1 MEPTLF
7 SFIWKHS
14 KRQQLTLLI
23 LTVVSFPF
31 LYISLELPKRIIN
44 DAIGSNTA
52 NVDLFGTQVTQ
63 IQFLLI
69 LCVAFLAV
77 VLAGGLMK
85 MRINTMK
92 GVLAERMLRRLR
104 FQLIGRM
111 MRFPKPYFRT
121 TSQGELVSMITSEA
135 EPMGGL
141 MGDAIAQPVFQFGQM
156 MTIVVFLFAQSVWF
170 GLASVALI
178 PLQAWLI
185 PKLQRQINL
194 LNKARIQEIRALA
207 SEIGESAAGISDLR
221 ANGGWRYRMAMF
233 SGRLGRLF
241 DLRFQIYR
249 KKFFMKFLNN
259 LITQMTPF
267 LFYSVGGYL
276 AIQGEISVG
285 ALVAALGA
293 YKDLSSPW
301 KALLVY
307 YNQVQDMSLRWEIV
321 TERFAP
327 RGMIDE
333 ALFDGDPGEIPRLN
347 GKVEFRNVS
356 VEDQDGNLI
365 LEDINLTIPHGAR
378 VAIQSSRTAERAA
391 FGQLLTREVLPT
403 RGEVI
408 LSGHPLEGLHQ
419 AVIAARVGYAHSRP
433 YLFDGTLG
441 DNLLMPLRMKPQ
453 SSPDKSDRA
462 SLEAAR
468 SGNSPDS
475 TEADWLDPGLA
486 GLETRV
492 EVREWWFKLVEAMG
506 MDDFI
511 VRRTL
516 NSRFDPDRHPDLARK
531 IVDLRPELYERLRK
545 KGLDG
550 AIHRFDPEK
559 FNPSIP
565 LGGNLLFAAPTDE
578 ISHLSMASEHRF
590 AKMLEAEGLADDAI
604 AISQAVMETLTR
616 TFGQDGTDHP
626 LFRRLGLEAE
636 TYRRLAEIS
645 RKRQKKGDGA
655 LSKNERAIMMIVPL
669 TLTAEQIGPS
679 FPEKFKERI
688 LAIRKSRASEL
699 RDFVGGQFTAVA
711 PDVYLKRLT
720 VAENAIY
727 GRVSLTAGAN
737 ADEIEDVVAEM
748 FAERGLRRRVAAIIY
763 DLPTGL
769 GGANLPTVFQERVA
783 FSRAAIKRPDI
794 LVLDKALASHDSRN
808 RLRTRQK
815 LRELLPDSIMI
826 FLEDHFDRPKAY
838 DLFVD
843 IKDGRVDGVE
853 RSALAASGETGA
865 ADLSRKLAIIADTD
879 LFKNIDARNQ
889 RLLAFSA
896 HWFDATPGQVIFSH
910 QQSADAAYLCL
921 KGCAELRWP
930 GSAPGDPPVSKIVPG
945 RLTGDLAVIT
955 GEPRTLDLVSVDHT
969 SFLRIGAEEFR
980 AVIESDASVAIGL
993 LQTVARNLTGA
1004 AELLRVSQGRIVSAE
1019 SGAAP
1024 ADGAPDA

>member
-1 MEPTLF
+1 
-7 SFIWKHS
+7 
-14 KRQQLTLLI
+14 
-23 LTVVSFPF
+23 
-31 LYISLELPKRIIN
+31 
-44 DAIGSNTA
+44 
-52 NVDLFGTQVTQ
+52 
-63 IQFLLI
+63 
-69 LCVAFLAV
+69 
-77 VLAGGLMK
+77 
-85 MRINTMK
+85 
-92 GVLAERMLRRLR
+92 
-104 FQLIGRM
+104 
-111 MRFPKPYFRT
+111 
-121 TSQGELVSMITSEA
+121 
-135 EPMGGL
+135 
-141 MGDAIAQPVFQFGQM
+141 
-156 MTIVVFLFAQSVWF
+156 
-170 GLASVALI
+170 
-178 PLQAWLI
+178 
-185 PKLQRQINL
+185 
-194 LNKARIQEIRALA
+194 
-207 SEIGESAAGISDLR
+207 
-221 ANGGWRYRMAMF
+221 
-233 SGRLGRLF
+233 
-241 DLRFQIYR
+241 
-249 KKFFMKFLNN
+249 
-259 LITQMTPF
+259 
-267 LFYSVGGYL
+267 
-276 AIQGEISVG
+276 
-285 ALVAALGA
+285 
-293 YKDLSSPW
+293 
-301 KALLVY
+301 
-307 YNQVQDMSLRWEIV
+307 
-321 TERFAP
+321 
-327 RGMIDE
+327 
-333 ALFDGDPGEIPRLN
+333 
-347 GKVEFRNVS
+347 
-356 VEDQDGNLI
+356 
-365 LEDINLTIPHGAR
+365 
-378 VAIQSSRTAERAA
+378 
-391 FGQLLTREVLPT
+391 
-403 RGEVI
+403 
-408 LSGHPLEGLHQ
+408 
-419 AVIAARVGYAHSRP
+419 
-433 YLFDGTLG
+433 
-441 DNLLMPLRMKPQ
+441 
-453 SSPDKSDRA
+453 
-462 SLEAAR
+462 
-468 SGNSPDS
+468 
-475 TEADWLDPGLA
+475 
-486 GLETRV
+486 
-492 EVREWWFKLVEAMG
+492 
-506 MDDFI
+506 
-511 VRRTL
+511 
-516 NSRFDPDRHPDLARK
+516 
-531 IVDLRPELYERLRK
+531 
-545 KGLDG
+545 
-550 AIHRFDPEK
+550 
-559 FNPSIP
+559 
-565 LGGNLLFAAPTDE
+565 
-578 ISHLSMASEHRF
+578 MASEHRF

-679 FPEKFKERI
+679 FPEKFRERI